1 MRKYYSL
8 IDKVYALKNLYASFA
23 SVKRNKG
30 AAGIDHQSIADF
42 EENLVE
48 NINQLHK
55 ELRTKTYQ
63 PSPVR
68 RVEIPKPDGKKRP
81 LGIPNVRDRV
91 VQQAILNVIQPIFEP
106 DFHPSSY
113 GYRPQRSCQQAVAKA
128 QQFLVRYELPWA
140 VDMDLS
146 KCFDTLDHELILRS
160 LNRKISDGTLLK
172 LINQFLKAGVMIDGV
187 IKATEVGSPQGGVI
201 SPLLM
206 NIYLDEFDQKM
217 KSLKIRIVRY
227 ADDILIF
234 ATSKRKAEQY
244 QRIATDILES
254 LKLTVNMEKTHIS
267 SVEIGIKY
275 LGFMIGTKYVS
286 IDKERIKRFK
296 DKIRELTPRNSGIPV
311 TKMIARLTPILRGWG
326 QYFRVADCK
335 SHFQKLMQW
344 IRRRLRM
351 KKMREWKSWKA
362 FHKQLRR
369 QGLKSECP
377 KISMTRWRNSNCFH
391 IDFALPNKWFEEM
404 KLFDLTKLKT
414 GVLSDYYV

>member
-8 IDKVYALKNLYASFA
+8 IDKVYALKNLYLSFA

-30 AAGIDHQSIADF
+30 AAGNDHQSIADF

-48 NINQLHK
+48 NINQLHE

-68 RVEIPKPDGKKRP
+68 RVEIPKPDGRKRP

-146 KCFDTLDHELILRS
+146 KCFDTLNHELILES

-172 LINQFLKAGVMIDGV
+172 LIDMFLKSGVMIDGV
-187 IKATEVGSPQGGVI
+187 IKATELGSPQGGVI

-244 QRIATDILES
+244 QGIATGILES

-267 SVEIGIKY
+267 SVEEGIKY
-275 LGFMIGTKYVS
+275 LGFVIRRKYVS
-286 IDKERIKRFK
+286 IDKERVKRFK
-296 DKIRELTPRNSGIPV
+296 DKIRSLTPRNSGIPV
-311 TKMIARLTPILRGWG
+311 TRMIRRLTPILRGWG
-326 QYFRVADCK
+326 QYFRVANCK
-335 SHFQKLMQW
+335 SLFEDLMQW

-351 KKMREWKSWKA
+351 KKMREWKGWKA
-362 FHKQLRR
+362 LHKQLRR
-369 QGLKSECP
+369 QGLKGTFP

-414 GVLSDYYV
+414 GVLSDYYA